1 MSECINDE
9 QFKAVTGGWDYAG
22 LPKNIRVGEGCFLE
36 RKEFEALIAEKVLK
50 PSKPAGNASH
60 AIRLAI
66 IKFQKTEGLL
76 ADGHPSRALLQR
88 LREWSPASSS

>member
-1 MSECINDE
+1 MSPWPED
-9 QFKAVTGGWDYAG
+9 VVP
-22 LPKNIRVGEGCFLE
+22 LSRSE
-36 RKEFEALIAEKVLK
+36 RKELEALITEKVLE
-50 PSKPAGNASH
+50 PGKPAGTASH

-88 LREWSPASSS
+88 LRDWSPASSS